1 MSSFISIFDNIHST
15 VNLSKKK
22 VWFVIN
28 PISGTSPKHT
38 VPAIISSQLDSKIFD
53 FEIKYT
59 TFKGHGSE
67 IGKEA
72 VRNKIDIVCA
82 VGGDGSVHDIG
93 TTLIG
98 TNTKLAILPLGSG
111 NGLAR
116 HLKIPLNI
124 HDAIRC
130 INKNNSILIDTVKMN
145 DAPLLGFGGFGF
157 DALIAKRFNE
167 DNKRG
172 FWVYVKHVLKEF
184 FKFHTINFTIETNG
198 EIKKIPGLMCTV
210 ANTSEFGNGF
220 IVSPKSDPTDGKLE
234 LVILKPFSFWK
245 IPFVMKNYFKG
256 KLQREAVSEV
266 ISFETATI
274 EMNNSLG
281 HYDGEPTVVSNKVII
296 EVVPKSLHIIIGK

>member
-1 MSSFISIFDNIHST
+1 M
-15 VNLSKKK
+15 NLAKKK

-28 PISGTSPKHT
+28 PISGTSSKDII
-38 VPAIISSQLDSKIFD
+38 PAIISSQLDSTIFD
-53 FEIKYT
+53 YEIKYT

-72 VRNKIDIVCA
+72 IRNKVDIVCA

-98 TNTKLAILPLGSG
+98 TNTKLAILPVGSG

-116 HLKIPLNI
+116 HLKIPLDI
-124 HDAIRC
+124 KDAVRC
-130 INKNNSILIDTVKMN
+130 INQNNSILMDTVKMN
-145 DAPLLGFGGFGF
+145 DAPLLGFGGFGL

-172 FWVYVKHVLKEF
+172 LWVYVKHVMKEF
-184 FKFHTINFTIETNG
+184 FKYHPINFTIYTNG
-198 EIKKIPGLMCTV
+198 EIKKISAVMCTV

-245 IPFVMKNYFKG
+245 IPFVVNNYFKG
-256 KLQREAVSEV
+256 KLQREALSEV

-281 HYDGEPTVVSNKVII
+281 HYDGEPTVVPNKVII